1 MEGRTED
8 MGVTPD
14 PVTVVTAVH
23 MDRTEPQQVRPLL
36 QPKQHKQQHKPY
48 KPLKPL
54 KPHKQSLLSS
64 RLYFQMNQLFLI

>member
-1 MEGRTED
+1 

-14 PVTVVTAVH
+14 PVTVATAVD
-23 MDRTEPQQVRPLL
+23 MDRTDPQQVRPLRPPL
-36 QPKQHKQQHKPY
+36 QPKQHKPY

-64 RLYFQMNQLFLI
+64 RLHFQMNQLF